1 MEGSIDLRRNWEL
14 LQVFL
19 RSGFANKSDIESGY
33 RVFPCATG
41 TFVNSSDTNAECK
54 KCPAGKLHYSMT
66 KFRERSM
73 YMSMNIGLECGYR
86 C

>member
-1 MEGSIDLRRNWEL
+1 MEGSIDLPWHWEL

-19 RSGFANKSDIESGY
+19 RSGFANKSYIQSGY

-54 KCPAGKLHYSMT
+54 KCPAGKLNYSMT

-73 YMSMNIGLECGYR
+73 YISMNME
-86 C
+86 

>member
-1 MEGSIDLRRNWEL
+1 MEGSIDLPRDSEL

-19 RSGFANKSDIESGY
+19 RSGFANKTDIRARY

-54 KCPAGKLHYSMT
+54 KCPAGKLHYSLN
-66 KFRERSM
+66 KFKERSM
-73 YMSMNIGLECGYR
+73 YMSMNMGLECGYG

>member
-1 MEGSIDLRRNWEL
+1 MEGSIALPWHSEL

-19 RSGFANKSDIESGY
+19 RSGFANKSDIQSGY

-54 KCPAGKLHYSMT
+54 KCPAGKLNYSMT

-73 YMSMNIGLECGYR
+73 YMSMNME
-86 C
+86 

>member
-1 MEGSIDLRRNWEL
+1 MEGSIDLPYNWQL

-19 RSGFANKSDIESGY
+19 RSGFANRSHIRAGY
-33 RVFPCATG
+33 RVLPCATG

-73 YMSMNIGLECGYR
+73 YMSMNMGLECGYR

>member
-1 MEGSIDLRRNWEL
+1 MEGSINLPYDREL

-19 RSGFANKSDIESGY
+19 RSGFANKSDIEGGY

-41 TFVNSSDTNAECK
+41 TFVNSSDTNAECR

-66 KFRERSM
+66 KFRESM
-73 YMSMNIGLECGYR
+73 YMSMKMGLECDYR

>member
-1 MEGSIDLRRNWEL
+1 MDLMAQQEFRK
-14 LQVFL
+14 VFL
-19 RSGFANKSDIESGY
+19 RSGFANMSDIKAGY

-41 TFVNSSDTNAECK
+41 TFVNSSDINAECK

-73 YMSMNIGLECGYR
+73 YMSMNMGLECCYR